1 MSTPVVSTPV
11 VLVVEDDTL
20 IRMDAVAMIE
30 DGGYEV
36 IEAIGADEAVILLE
50 TRSDIRVVFTDIEMP
65 GSMDGLKLVHAI
77 RQRWPPIVLIV
88 ASGRPQPA
96 PADMPQDTVFL
107 QKPYRAAQIL
117 EVLAGIK

>member
-1 MSTPVVSTPV
+1 MSAPV

-65 GSMDGLKLVHAI
+65 GSMDGLKLIHAI